1 MQGCEST
8 GQMDN
13 AILIVPAYNE
23 EENIAGVVT
32 SLRDSGYAFVVIN
45 DGSTDS
51 TGAILDE
58 MGAPHVDLVE
68 NLGIGGA
75 VQTGYKYALAH
86 GYRIGVQ
93 FDGDGQHDVGYV
105 ESLVRPLLDDE
116 ADIAVGSRFVGD
128 ESEFK
133 SSFARRT
140 GITMLSLTLKAVSGK
155 TIKDITSGFRAANER
170 AMRLFAHSYPS
181 DYPEP
186 ESLAYAFSRG
196 LTAAEVPVAMHE
208 RSGGASSIAGLGTIY
223 YMVKVGISI
232 LISGSSKASR

>member
-1 MQGCEST
+1 MRDCKAAKQLEGV
-8 GQMDN
+8 
-13 AILIVPAYNE
+13 ILIVPAYNE
-23 EENIAGVVT
+23 EENIAGVVA
-32 SLRDSGYAFVVIN
+32 SLRDSGYAFVVVN
-45 DGSTDS
+45 DGSTDA

-58 MGAPHVDLVE
+58 LGAPHVDLAE

-86 GYRIGVQ
+86 GYKIGVQ

-105 ESLVRPLLDDE
+105 ASLVQPLLNNQ

-140 GITMLSLTLKAVSGK
+140 GITLLSLTLKLISGK
-155 TIKDITSGFRAANER
+155 TIKDITSGFRAVNER
-170 AMRLFAHSYPS
+170 GMRLFAHSYPT

-186 ESLAYAFSRG
+186 ESLAYAFSHG
-196 LTAAEVPVAMHE
+196 LTAVEVPAAMHE
-208 RSGGASSIAGLGTIY
+208 RSGGASSIAGLDTVY

-232 LISGSSKASR
+232 LISGSKTSR